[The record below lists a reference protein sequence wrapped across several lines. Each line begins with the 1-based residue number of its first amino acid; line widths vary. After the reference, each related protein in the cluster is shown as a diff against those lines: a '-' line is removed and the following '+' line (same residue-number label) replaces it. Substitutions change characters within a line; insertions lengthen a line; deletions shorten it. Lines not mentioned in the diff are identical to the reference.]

1 MMGIKPTAIAAASL
15 AVLAGCANRAAPVAA
30 TAAVTATAADA
41 AAIRVNTAAWV
52 VAYNAGGTGQVVNFY
67 ADDAVLLPPDHAL
80 ITGREAVRQYYAAD
94 MAAFSVA
101 HLSFALGQETSGVSG
116 ELGWHS
122 GTFRVT
128 DAKGAVAGTGKDTEI
143 WRNSGGKWLMIRD
156 IWSND
161 PAPAATALP
170 AQGSR

>member
-1 MMGIKPTAIAAASL
+1 MMGIKASAIAAASL
-15 AVLAGCANRAAPVAA
+15 AVLAGCANRPAPVA
-30 TAAVTATAADA
+30 ATAADA

-52 VAYNAGGTGQVVNFY
+52 VAYNAGDTGRVVNFY

-94 MAAFSVA
+94 MAAFSVS
-101 HLSFALGQETSGVSG
+101 HLSFALGQETGGVSG

-128 DAKGAVAGTGKDTEI
+128 DARGAVAGTGKDTEI

-161 PAPAATALP
+161 PAPAAAALP